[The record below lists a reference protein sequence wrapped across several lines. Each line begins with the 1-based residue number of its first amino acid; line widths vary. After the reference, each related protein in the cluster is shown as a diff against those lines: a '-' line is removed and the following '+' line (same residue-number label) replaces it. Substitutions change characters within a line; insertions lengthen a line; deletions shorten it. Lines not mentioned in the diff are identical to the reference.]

1 MVGKWTEEIKG
12 GGEIIVEG
20 PGVENTTA
28 AGYGTLYSV
37 LRITMMIR

>member
-20 PGVENTTA
+20 PGVENTA
-28 AGYGTLYSV
+28 EGYGTLYSV
-37 LRITMMIR
+37 LPITMMIR